1 MQPTIIARRIAIG
14 AEIRSYVAHRL
25 GFALDRSRHRIRA
38 VTVRLMD
45 RNGHRGGVDKL
56 CRIQVE
62 VDGQAPLVVS
72 DVAGDL
78 RAAIDGAAHRAAQA
92 LSRALRRSVAPLR
105 RQARLARR
113 PQAAAEEADFDL
125 QPAF

>member
-1 MQPTIIARRIAIG
+1 MKPKIIARRIDIG
-14 AEIRSYVAHRL
+14 ADIRQYIAHRL

-56 CRIQVE
+56 CRIQVD
-62 VDGQAPLVVS
+62 VDGQPPLVVS

-78 RAAIDGAAHRAAQA
+78 RAAIDGAAHRAAQV
-92 LSRALRRSVAPLR
+92 LTRALRRSVAPLR
-105 RQARLARR
+105 RKARQERHAEPLL
-113 PQAAAEEADFDL
+113 AAEPV
-125 QPAF
+125 PAF

>member
-92 LSRALRRSVAPLR
+92 LARTLRRSVAPLR
-105 RQARLARR
+105 RQGRLARR
-113 PQAAAEEADFDL
+113 LPAAEEADFDL